1 MIANEYS
8 LDLDSKK
15 LKKLYEF
22 CTDKKEN
29 FLLVDVDCAKM
40 RYRKGFSFI
49 IDVDSL

>member
-22 CTDKKEN
+22 CTDKTEN
-29 FLLVDVDCAKM
+29 FLLTTKKRGIEKDLV
-40 RYRKGFSFI
+40 
-49 IDVDSL
+49 L